1 MLVLYQTRYFLYKN
15 LCLKN
20 LNLYDEIYEK
30 FACSYISQK
39 FWMCLLISAFKTWSC
54 IRWKIKKKLRN
65 QTTDK
70 EFVCVCIWKQ
80 PSSLLFYRLQGFFS
94 NMLGWSELSFFFL
107 LLSMHRSTLSPL
119 PNGWSD
125 NNIGLTNRNALLVQ
139 QIFPDQPIAMRCFG
153 RQIWL
158 VGKPLKKLNWKNTI
172 EKTELLTSDYKDS
185 LQIYTC

>member
-1 MLVLYQTRYFLYKN
+1 M
-15 LCLKN
+15 CLKN

-70 EFVCVCIWKQ
+70 DKEFVCVYLKTAIE
-80 PSSLLFYRLQGFFS
+80 SFYRLQGFFS

-158 VGKPLKKLNWKNTI
+158 VGKPLKNSIEKTQLKKHNWKNWTV
-172 EKTELLTSDYKDS
+172 D
-185 LQIYTC
+185 